1 MNIIFMGTP
10 EFAVPCLNK
19 LINSRNE
26 IVGIVCQPDKP
37 KGRGRKITSSP
48 VKSLAKKMTIP
59 LLQPE
64 KIKTEEF
71 YKQISNI
78 NPDLIC
84 VTAYGKILPLNILKL
99 PRYGCI
105 NVHASLLPKYRGAAP
120 INWAIIN
127 GEKKTGVTIMLMDE
141 GMDTG
146 DILAIKKVEIK
157 EEETSKELNQK
168 LEEYGATL
176 VMETTTK
183 VERNKL
189 TPIRQNDADATYAPI
204 IKKDVGKINWE
215 KKAEEINNLIR
226 GTQPWPGSFT
236 NLNNKTLK
244 IFKASVSNDS
254 GKPGEILQ
262 SGPGTLKVGTGE
274 KSLNL
279 LDVQIEGGRKIKT
292 EDFLRGYTVKP
303 GQKLGI

>member
-1 MNIIFMGTP
+1 MKIIFMGTP
-10 EFAVPCLNK
+10 EFAVPCLKK

-48 VKSLAKKMTIP
+48 VKSLAKEIAIP

-64 KIKTEEF
+64 KIKTDEF
-71 YKQISNI
+71 YRQISDI

-84 VTAYGKILPLNILKL
+84 VTAYGKILPLDILKL

-146 DILAIKKVEIK
+146 DILAKTKVEIK
-157 EEETSKELNQK
+157 EEETSIELSQK
-168 LEEYGATL
+168 LAEYGATL
-176 VMETTTK
+176 LMETIDRL
-183 VERNKL
+183 EQNEL

-254 GKPGEILQ
+254 GKPGEILR
-262 SGPGTLKVGTGE
+262 SNPGTLRIGTGE

-279 LDVQIEGGRKIKT
+279 LEIQIEGGKKIKT
-292 EDFLRGYTVKP
+292 EDFLRGHRVKSRW
-303 GQKLGI
+303 KLGI